1 MTSQP
6 SRQRQPFDNA
16 GNGSLRRDQ
25 QAVAAP
31 QAPRTRRHRQDGTE
45 GASDPEAPARANE
58 RAPEA
63 MSSEERMRELG
74 GILARSVARMN
85 LPRKALADL
94 GEREALSWA
103 VVDEKENAT
112 P

>member
-1 MTSQP
+1 
-6 SRQRQPFDNA
+6 
-16 GNGSLRRDQ
+16 
-25 QAVAAP
+25 
-31 QAPRTRRHRQDGTE
+31 
-45 GASDPEAPARANE
+45 
-58 RAPEA
+58 